1 MHHNQRRACAH
12 YTHKLARAWHGTA
25 RYGWAVRIACDE
37 GAPFA
42 LGEHSAQ
49 RSGGHR
55 RLVRREARAVKPS
68 HKQETSKRT
77 NKQTNKKSN
86 KQTNKQ
92 TRLREAAERG
102 EGTGKEVDVPAQPIQ
117 RRRVFGCTA

>member
-1 MHHNQRRACAH
+1 MRTLHAQTRAGV
-12 YTHKLARAWHGTA
+12 AWHSKI
-25 RYGWAVRIACDE
+25 WMAVRIACDE

-77 NKQTNKKSN
+77 NKQTNK
-86 KQTNKQ
+86 QTDKQ

-117 RRRVFGCTA
+117 RRSVFGCTA